1 MRHRTKKPRSL
12 ELSPIDMDTADAN
25 GGNNMYVRGESVG
38 GSPTGNVTHQYA
50 DELSLEEADLYERRM
65 EEMKKGRTTSTN
77 LKTVPPPL
85 NKGRADI
92 DQAAFQVGD
101 FVEVAEDLS
110 ADIPGR
116 HCHGVIGY
124 VKKVEVTGCRKP
136 VSVKYDSTAK
146 SNGTESGI
154 HLSRVK
160 A

>member
-1 MRHRTKKPRSL
+1 MS
-12 ELSPIDMDTADAN
+12 
-25 GGNNMYVRGESVG
+25 
-38 GSPTGNVTHQYA
+38 
-50 DELSLEEADLYERRM
+50 
-65 EEMKKGRTTSTN
+65 
-77 LKTVPPPL
+77 PPPI
-85 NKGRADI
+85 NKGREVI
-92 DQAAFQVGD
+92 EKAAFRVGN

-124 VKKVEVTGCRKP
+124 VTKVEVTGCRKP

-146 SNGTESGI
+146 SNGTKLGI